1 MSKKRTRI
9 TTKAPPSFP
18 TITPDGV
25 KAMRESPE
33 DLAFE
38 AAMEREISHARK
50 ARPKDAAA
58 LDYAAGEPWEPLRRA
73 GMQPK
78 QIVEALV
85 TAYKQRERTVK
96 EAGKAVQRIL
106 RGA

>member
-1 MSKKRTRI
+1 MSKKRI

-18 TITPDGV
+18 TITSDGV
-25 KAMRESPE
+25 KAIREIPE

-38 AAMEREISHARK
+38 AAMEEEIALARK

-78 QIVEALV
+78 QIIKALV
-85 TAYKQRERTVK
+85 GAYKQRERAVK
-96 EAGKAVQRIL
+96 EAGKAVQHLL